1 MSTDVTQ
8 PARDWK
14 AARDQVRHR
23 RKVLVDA
30 VKAAHDGGMSEY
42 ELARQVGVG
51 RGTIREWLGKDQ

>member
-1 MSTDVTQ
+1 MSTEVVQ
-8 PARDWK
+8 PARQWK
-14 AARDQVRHR
+14 TARDEVQQR

-30 VKAAHDGGMSEY
+30 VKAAHDKGMSEY